1 MRMML
6 KYGYTLKVRKY
17 CIQLI
22 DSTSNVVGTI
32 IKKGYLNLQQK
43 DLCKIMAEVEK
54 EINLCESKEEAESRI
69 ADCCIL

>member
-6 KYGYTLKVRKY
+6 KYGYTLKVRRY
-17 CIQLI
+17 SIQLI

-43 DLCKIMAEVEK
+43 DLCQIMTEVEK

-69 ADCCIL
+69 ADYCIL